1 MEKKP
6 LTYFQESLAY
16 KPFTR
21 FKVSNLFFHADR
33 VYKDI
38 TNTLSLKHSISKLL
52 NIFFAVILI

>member
-1 MEKKP
+1 MGKKKKKKKKP

-21 FKVSNLFFHADR
+21 FKVSNLFFHADK

-38 TNTLSLKHSISKLL
+38 TNT
-52 NIFFAVILI
+52 